1 MNYYKLQR
9 TPQSELFTKLETLN
23 AKIIITKV
31 WKATKAATIA
41 KVELNSISSF
51 QLNYISNQGLVL
63 GHGNFN
69 PNPFLLKSIN
79 WFLERLIF
87 NINCNSLLMLC
98 L

>member
-41 KVELNSISSF
+41 NAEVELN
-51 QLNYISNQGLVL
+51 
-63 GHGNFN
+63 
-69 PNPFLLKSIN
+69 LK
-79 WFLERLIF
+79 FPT
-87 NINCNSLLMLC
+87 
-98 L
+98 